1 MLEKIDAHRYLYYFI
16 KSNVT
21 LSELEQWLYSHEELK
36 EILGESDYLE
46 FISRDYKRKYA
57 FQETEK
63 QIRGLINIGSFEQ
76 ERLVTYLTNLINDS
90 EDYMEI
96 TAKLYD
102 EYCDGYNFLR
112 YIALTYITT
121 SDEYKEILT
130 RDGIKLK
137 YYRELI
143 NKEAIRLLKFFE
155 RNELRIEKDYEY
167 IDLRKEIDRIELHS
181 INEMMSVQR
190 DS

>member
-16 KSNVT
+16 KNNVT

-36 EILGESDYLE
+36 EIFGKSDYLE
-46 FISRDYKRKYA
+46 FISRDYKSKYA

-76 ERLVTYLTNLINDS
+76 ERLVTLLTNLINNS
-90 EDYMEI
+90 EDYLEI

-121 SDEYKEILT
+121 SDEYIEILK
-130 RDGIKLK
+130 RNGIKLK
-137 YYRELI
+137 DYRELI

-155 RNELRIEKDYEY
+155 RNELRIKKEYEY
-167 IDLRKEIDRIELHS
+167 IDLRKEMDRIEIHS
-181 INEMMSVQR
+181 INEMIDVQR